1 MRNRFMIL
9 LFDTFWHVAQR
20 LEEDYICYH
29 VIVIIIIVLLLL
41 FPSSFLLSLSLSLSL
56 SSLYLFLSLSQ
67 DAEGQET
74 TVEIDIAGEK
84 VNMFY
89 RDFRHVIIRHVVCIH
104 VHVCVLVVLLLYISF
119 L

>member
-1 MRNRFMIL
+1 MIL

-20 LEEDYICYH
+20 LEEDYHLLSCYCYYYY
-29 VIVIIIIVLLLL
+29 VIVIV
-41 FPSSFLLSLSLSLSL
+41 SFLLPS
-56 SSLYLFLSLSQ
+56 LSLSQ

-89 RDFRHVIIRHVVCIH
+89 RDFRRVIIRHVNCIH